1 MFRSRFFAATALVAA
16 LTIIAQ
22 TSRSEEKYATGA
34 VAPAELGIRPY
45 GGGDAQERAYT
56 IYSLAEL
63 GEDADLG
70 KWIAETIPEVIE
82 PGTWKGQGVLRYYA
96 PKNILVVYHTPAV
109 QAKVDGF
116 LKNVKK
122 SLPSAKAGKAT
133 AAKTSAQQQMVVPAG
148 YRAPALLKASTPAP
162 EQQLGYAVPAPAKA
176 PKHLFHFIIR
186 YEGEGIIDDNV
197 VKFMKAQSQAAKQG
211 KDESASPVTI
221 GGACAPTMTILTP
234 ASSSVAVPSG
244 AGAPS
249 TSATPS
255 YSQGGNSLGGSS
267 SAPSTSATP
276 SGTTTQEDKKAD
288 KKDKE
293 DKTR

>member
-1 MFRSRFFAATALVAA
+1 MFRSRFFAATALAAA
-16 LTIIAQ
+16 LAISAQ
-22 TSRSEEKYATGA
+22 TSKSEEHKAASGSFAAGLTISGS
-34 VAPAELGIRPY
+34 
-45 GGGDAQERAYT
+45 GDSQERTYT

-70 KWIAETIPEVIE
+70 KWIAETIPDVIE

-122 SLPSAKAGKAT
+122 SLPATKAGKAT
-133 AAKTSAQQQMVVPAG
+133 AAKTSTQQQMVVPAS

-162 EQQLGYAVPAPAKA
+162 EQQLGYAVPAPVKA

-197 VKFMKAQSQAAKQG
+197 VKFMKAQYQAGKQG
-211 KDESASPVTI
+211 KDQSASPVTTGCAI
-221 GGACAPTMTILTP
+221 GPVTSYSTTP
-234 ASSSVAVPSG
+234 PSPVVVPSC
-244 AGAPS
+244 APS
-249 TSATPS
+249 TA
-255 YSQGGNSLGGSS
+255 
-267 SAPSTSATP
+267 ATP
-276 SGTTTQEDKKAD
+276 SGTTTQDDKKAD

-293 DKTR
+293 DKAP